1 MSLARIFEEL
11 QSRLKEKDK
20 AREKVL
26 SGARTVGRASGQAI
40 LSVHR
45 GDYTDA
51 KRRLREARG
60 ILNRIERLID
70 QHPELGCTG
79 SVITALQEYAE
90 ARVFLGIAEK
100 DIVLGPSRI
109 CVKPIPYLLGLGDL
123 IGELRRRSLD
133 SIRLGKLEIA
143 ERSLELMENIY
154 TNIIALED
162 VQSSVPGLRR
172 KSDVARHLIE
182 TTRGDVTLE
191 SRRLS
196 LQRSI
201 QSLEDKMTKHRSLG
215 AA

>member
-1 MSLARIFEEL
+1 MSLAKIFEEL
-11 QSRLKEKDK
+11 QTQLKNKDK
-20 AREKVL
+20 AREKIL
-26 SGARTVGRASGQAI
+26 SGARTVVRLSGQAI

-45 GDYTDA
+45 GDYGQA

-60 ILNRIERLID
+60 ILNRIEHLID
-70 QHPELGCTG
+70 QHPELGSTG

-90 ARVFLGIAEK
+90 ARVFLAIAEK
-100 DIVLGPSRI
+100 DILLGPSRI
-109 CVKPIPYLLGLGDL
+109 GVKPVPYLLGLGDL

-133 SIRLGKLEIA
+133 SIRLGKLDTA
-143 ERSLELMENIY
+143 ERSLELMEDIY
-154 TNIIALED
+154 TNILALED
-162 VQSSVPGLRR
+162 VQSLVPGLRR

-201 QSLEDKMTKHRSLG
+201 QSLEDKMTRHRSLS
-215 AA
+215 